1 MGFVDKIKDLTGFG
15 DYDYEDEAEI
25 EEEEEDLKEEKAS
38 RPKFTSGKKNKV
50 VPISGTEAQN
60 NIVVLRPK
68 CFDDSKKISTEL
80 KQRHPVIID
89 LGALD
94 PEEARRVVDF
104 VAGTIYG
111 GDGDMKRVSG
121 GVFLATPNHVS
132 ISGEI
137 LKDDHGNGDMS
148 MF

>member
-1 MGFVDKIKDLTGFG
+1 MGFVEKLKDLTGFG
-15 DYDYEDEAEI
+15 DVDYEDETEM
-25 EEEEEDLKEEKAS
+25 EEEEEREEKAAK
-38 RPKFTSGKKNKV
+38 PKFATGKKSKV
-50 VPISGTEAQN
+50 VPISGAEAQN

-68 CFDDSKKISTEL
+68 CFDDSKKISAEL

-132 ISGEI
+132 ITGEV
-137 LKDDHGNGDMS
+137 LKDDNGNGDMS